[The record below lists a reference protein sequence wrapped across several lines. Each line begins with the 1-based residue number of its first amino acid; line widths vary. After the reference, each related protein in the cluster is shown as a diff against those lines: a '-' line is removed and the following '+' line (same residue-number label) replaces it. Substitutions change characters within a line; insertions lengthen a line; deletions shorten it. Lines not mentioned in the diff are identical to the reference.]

1 MCKFAHSD
9 SWVSDLARLLLFI
22 GSNLHESDQVSQQP
36 PPREGCAN
44 LRGNSPSDGETNS
57 GSWSRIFGPVL
68 CPFQEENPSNQPHL
82 WGSGWSFFRGN
93 RVSRYPRRKA
103 SPTTAEFWPLYAS
116 FPIDN
121 IKILSNLYNV
131 TQKCNASNLN
141 GSWNALNQVLSFS
154 QSFRNRCKKGLR
166 NQPCQHSQRF
176 RNVRSSCSPSIQLQA
191 CINLFEFARFQFEA
205 KLSSPAGA

>member
-1 MCKFAHSD
+1 MNQTRYRNSLHIERAAQTCVATALRMAKRVQDRGPESSGRFCDRFKRKIRAN
-9 SWVSDLARLLLFI
+9 I
-22 GSNLHESDQVSQQP
+22 PNL
-36 PPREGCAN
+36 
-44 LRGNSPSDGETNS
+44 
-57 GSWSRIFGPVL
+57 W
-68 CPFQEENPSNQPHL
+68 
-82 WGSGWSFFRGN
+82 WSGWSFFQGN
-93 RVSRYPRRKA
+93 QVPCYPRPKSA
-103 SPTTAEFWPLYAS
+103 PITANFWLNQAS
-116 FPIDN
+116 FSIAN
-121 IKILSNLYNV
+121 LKILSNLYNV